1 VEYHH
6 AIFTLPHE
14 LNPIALCNKKVIFD
28 ILFKAVADTLHEFG
42 ADPKRRLGGRIGFTA
57 VLHTWDQKLLDHI
70 HLHCVIPGGA
80 LSPDRTRWISAPK
93 GFLFPVRALSIA
105 FRKMFIR
112 LIEQTFHA
120 GNLQFPGKT
129 SAFQTTDGFS
139 RLLRQVRTKPWIVY
153 SKPSFAGPKQVLDY
167 LGRYTHRVAISNH
180 RITDLRDGRVT
191 FAYRDRKSGA
201 KKTCALSAP
210 EFIRRFLL
218 HVLPTGYVRI
228 RHFGFLASR
237 AKAKDLERCRQLL
250 GVPPP
255 AEPPPE
261 MSSSE
266 LLLDLTGSDITACP
280 HCAHGTMRFLRT
292 LLPLHLGSAPD
303 LSACDAQAG
312 EILPDEARGSP

>member
-1 VEYHH
+1 M
-6 AIFTLPHE
+6 
-14 LNPIALCNKKVIFD
+14 
-28 ILFKAVADTLHEFG
+28 
-42 ADPKRRLGGRIGFTA
+42 
-57 VLHTWDQKLLDHI
+57 LLRWRS
-70 HLHCVIPGGA
+70 LHCVIPGGA

-250 GVPPP
+250 GVGPP

-280 HCAHGTMRFLRT
+280 HCAHGTMRFLSPSVRILQSPSPHSSHA
-292 LLPLHLGSAPD
+292 LLPPLLAANLLH
-303 LSACDAQAG
+303 
-312 EILPDEARGSP
+312 ILRSSCRPYGRPASPSSFP